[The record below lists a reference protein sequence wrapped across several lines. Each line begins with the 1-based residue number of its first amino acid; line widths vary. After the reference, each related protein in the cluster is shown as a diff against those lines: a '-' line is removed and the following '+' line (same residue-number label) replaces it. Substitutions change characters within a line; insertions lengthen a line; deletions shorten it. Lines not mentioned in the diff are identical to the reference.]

1 MKVSEVLPS
10 APRLL
15 KFPQTGD
22 AHTGFTTTATFPVL
36 PFQVAR
42 TYWTY
47 LTPDEVLRGHHAHRA
62 LEQVLFAVSG
72 SLEITLE
79 NQAGTRLHFTLTRPD
94 EGLYITGLY
103 WRTIRFQNQAVLLC
117 LASQPYSEVS
127 YIRDYAAFRS
137 LATQPLDL

>member
-1 MKVSEVLPS
+1 MKVSEALLSV
-10 APRLL
+10 PRLL
-15 KFPQTGD
+15 TFPQTGD
-22 AHTGFTTTATFPVL
+22 AQAGFTTTATPPVL

-79 NQAGTRLHFTLTRPD
+79 NPAGACQHFTLTQPNQ
-94 EGLYITGLY
+94 GLYLAGLY

-117 LASQPYSEVS
+117 LASQPYSEAS
-127 YIRDYAAFRS
+127 YIRDYATFRS
-137 LATQPLDL
+137 LAAHPPTV

>member
-1 MKVSEVLPS
+1 MKVSEALPS

-22 AHTGFTTTATFPVL
+22 AHTGFTTTATPPAL

-79 NQAGTRLHFTLTRPD
+79 NPAGARLHFTLTRPD
-94 EGLYITGLY
+94 EGLYLTGLY
-103 WRTIRFQNQAVLLC
+103 WRTIRFHNQAVLLC
-117 LASQPYSEVS
+117 LASQPYSEAS
-127 YIRDYAAFRS
+127 YIRDYTTFRS
-137 LATQPLDL
+137 LAEQPPAP